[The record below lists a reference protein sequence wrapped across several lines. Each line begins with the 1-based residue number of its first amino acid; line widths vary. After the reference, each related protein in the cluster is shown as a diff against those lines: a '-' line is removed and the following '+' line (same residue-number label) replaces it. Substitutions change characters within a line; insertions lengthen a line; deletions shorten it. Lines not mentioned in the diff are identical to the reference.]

1 MSLALMLALAGGPP
15 ASLSCPMGRAA
26 LESMRGRALQGAGVN
41 AVESVRIAELAAS
54 GDLGFSLLRW
64 QDVRAQA
71 PVELVAVWKRTVECD
86 WEVAATGRA
95 VTQSGIRTE
104 DPVPVASSKSTGKS
118 PDGQPSPAL
127 LEKDA
132 AGLAIDAFE
141 LVAEQDGVA
150 PALHVYALDF
160 DRGFHL
166 SIDEAPLAEGVGGA
180 SSYLSARP
188 LPGYWR
194 DRARERSIDGTLI
207 YAAGSLEHPLGVL
220 VRRYLQIWQYDPKVA
235 NFGLRVLW
243 MSAPLK

>member
-1 MSLALMLALAGGPP
+1 MSLAVALAVGPA

-26 LESMRGRALQGAGVN
+26 LESMRGHALQGAGVD
-41 AVESVRIAELAAS
+41 ALESVRIAELAAS

-64 QDVRAQA
+64 QDARARA
-71 PVELVAVWKRTVECD
+71 PVELIAVWRRTRECG
-86 WEVAATGRA
+86 WEGVATGRA
-95 VTQSGIRTE
+95 VTQNRVGTGN
-104 DPVPVASSKSTGKS
+104 PVSIVSSKSTGNS
-118 PDGQPSPAL
+118 PDGRPPPAL

-132 AGLAIDAFE
+132 AGLALDAFE
-141 LVAEQDGVA
+141 RVAEQDGVA

-166 SIDEAPLAEGVGGA
+166 SIDEVPLAEGVGGA
-180 SSYLSARP
+180 SRYLTARP
-188 LPGYWR
+188 LPGHWR
-194 DRARERSIDGTLI
+194 DSVRERSVDGTLI